1 MLLKSSDMY
10 FEYSKCRTFCEF
22 LIYVYEWFLF
32 SLPWK
37 RSVIFSPLQIVLM
50 VKNEPHVLFFFVFS
64 PLYNT
69 AVVLCSIPPTQC
81 KFLLLYNYYY
91 CWVDCLNKNADF
103 IWKPIALNLLNF
115 YAKKRMYRQS
125 CHDQELVKALIY
137 SGHFPKKSWFSRV
150 HFNPVPILS
159 SSTFCTRDVQVELS
173 KVRVFP
179 ARGLEVIFDAT
190 WRAA

>member
-1 MLLKSSDMY
+1 
-10 FEYSKCRTFCEF
+10 
-22 LIYVYEWFLF
+22 
-32 SLPWK
+32 
-37 RSVIFSPLQIVLM
+37 M
-50 VKNEPHVLFFFVFS
+50 VKNEPHVFCFVFFS

-125 CHDQELVKALIY
+125 CHDQKLVKALIY
-137 SGHFPKKSWFSRV
+137 SGHFPKKSWFSHV
-150 HFNPVPILS
+150 HFNPVPVLS
-159 SSTFCTRDVQVELS
+159 PSTFCTQGVQVELS
-173 KVRVFP
+173 KVWVFR
-179 ARGLEVIFDAT
+179 ARPWGDFCRHMTGRIERKLQTAHTSYHLIFWIT
-190 WRAA
+190 MLLVLSPFYYFCRF